1 MNYPK
6 PDVDP
11 IAVLRRFYCNR
22 ILPQVYDDSLS
33 FEELLYGVLKKMNEV
48 IEKVNSYDEL
58 INYVIDLLENL
69 DKHIKETVTEQ
80 LQKWYD
86 DGTLKEILAV
96 ICDPYFDEFRKEIAQ
111 LKKDFV
117 TFKNQP
123 HSTYIDFERW
133 LLGYTYRGENLANA
147 DQETA
152 RYPVNQGGA
161 RYTIGGNIYYAC
173 AFVPRGHTLE
183 LHPTTAA
190 VVIFNYSNGAQVA
203 RRDIEGLGHANS
215 IVYNSK
221 RNSLFVAVSEL
232 NGSPSKTIFELNP
245 TTLATI
251 QKYSPPAGY
260 NESAVSSVAY
270 DQTNDQM
277 YISQGL
283 NVYEWDPATNTASN
297 MVSLSNPGFDYIMQ
311 VVKANAT
318 AFVMLTYSPNTIRI
332 YDKSGVYI
340 RQFTIPQYLDNQRFW
355 SGEFEDITVNDKF
368 YVYANS
374 QGITAVN
381 PTDSMISI
389 WRGSL
394 LQGTPSSIKQSTT
407 QGYGAGYSTINNLI
421 YVNNNVD
428 NGGTYHM
435 NRSPDGTK
443 DNPFIQI
450 FQAMD
455 LLACPI
461 YHQEAEI
468 HVKSGSNSYRWFN
481 IANGGNV
488 YITGRYDSKDPPATM
503 PRLMGLVM
511 HNCNS
516 VTLDNL
522 NIANSNTNEANI
534 PHTIRAVNVNK
545 LLCND
550 VELIYSSGKTAY
562 NMLNTTLVLSGAGS
576 GALKE
581 WPITPCIRL
590 QRGSQLYGY
599 EKHNI
604 GVNLESDNTLI
615 CQRKICDAQNR
626 TSGTIDTRSDGGVQ
640 IWSAEMISGMVQHSS
655 RIGVRYHSSASG
667 VERIQY
673 FYGFKS
679 GSAFTMLV
687 TEGSN
692 TIKVA
697 FDGIRIFTVSDANG
711 LVVDGIVFEG

>member
-96 ICDPYFDEFRKEIAQ
+96 ICAPYFDEFRKEIAQ

-133 LLGYTYRGENLANA
+133 LLGWTSRGENLANA
-147 DQETA
+147 EQETD

-161 RYTIGGNIYYAC
+161 RYTIGGNHYYAC

-190 VVIFNYSNGAQVA
+190 VVVFNYSNGVQVT
-203 RRDIEGLGHANS
+203 RRNIEGLGHANA

-221 RNSLFVAVSEL
+221 RNSLFIATSDL
-232 NGSPSKTIFELNP
+232 NGAPSKTIFELNA

-297 MVSLSNPGFDYIMQ
+297 MVALSNPGFDYIMQ
-311 VVKANAT
+311 TVKANAT

-332 YDKSGVYI
+332 YDKAGVYI
-340 RQFTIPQYLDNQRFW
+340 RQFTIPHYLDNQRFW
-355 SGEFEDITVNDKF
+355 SGEFEDLTVNDKF

-394 LQGTPSSIKQSTT
+394 LQGTPSSIKQTTT
-407 QGYGAGYSTINNLI
+407 QGQGVGYSSFNNI
-421 YVNNNVD
+421 VYVD
-428 NGGTYHM
+428 KDADTGGIYHM

-443 DNPFIQI
+443 GNPFNQI

-461 YHQEAEI
+461 YHQELEI
-468 HVKSGSNSYRWFN
+468 RVKGTTGSYRWFN

-488 YITGRYDSKDPPATM
+488 YISGRYTSNDPPTTK
-503 PRLMGLVM
+503 PKLMGLVI
-511 HNCNS
+511 HNSNS

-522 NIANSNTNEANI
+522 EIANSNTNEANL

-562 NMLNTTLVLSGAGS
+562 NMLNTTLVLSGGGS
-576 GALKE
+576 GTLKE
-581 WPITPCIRL
+581 WPTTPCIRL

-626 TSGTIDTRSDGGVQ
+626 TTGTIDTHSDGGVQ
-640 IWSAEMISGMVQHSS
+640 IWSAEMISNIVQHSS
-655 RIGVRYHSSASG
+655 RIGVRYHSSASD

-673 FYGFKS
+673 FYGFKT
-679 GSAFTMLV
+679 GVAFTMLV

-697 FDGIRIFTVSDANG
+697 FDGSRVFTVSDANG
-711 LVVDGIVFEG
+711 LVIDGIVFEG

>member
-1 MNYPK
+1 MARYTTNLEVVVNNLCENRNNALNIRVESARKKIFDFSYPTPQKIEDFKRYFETLFIFHYLTDEFAFETYNLWKVKLQSKSMEVMPGYAKAFDGFAQMTADLAVANQKFNRKTDSNATGKSKSTGSFSNQNDSNSTMRGAASDLPGNMMKAKDFNSIEYADRANLDTASNKATDKGSNTNTNDITTKTNQLETITGLTMPAGEVFRQFKNEVNGLYSELLDEYKTYSCHYGTKEVNMNYPK

-11 IAVLRRFYCNR
+11 ISVLRRFYCNR

-96 ICDPYFDEFRKEIAQ
+96 ICAPYFDEFRKEIAQ

-123 HSTYIDFERW
+123 HSTYVDFERW
-133 LLGYTYRGENLANA
+133 LLGWTYRGENLANA
-147 DQETA
+147 EKETN

-161 RYTIGGNIYYAC
+161 RYTIGGNNYYAC

-190 VVIFNYSNGAQVA
+190 VVVFNYSNGAQVA

-221 RNSLFVAVSEL
+221 RNSLFVATSEL
-232 NGSPSKTIFELNP
+232 NGTPSKTIFELNP

-251 QKYSPPAGY
+251 QKYSAPAGY

-297 MVSLSNPGFDYIMQ
+297 MVSLSNPGFDYTMQ
-311 VVKANAT
+311 TIKANAT
-318 AFVMLTYSPNTIRI
+318 AFVMLTYSPNTIRV
-332 YDKSGVYI
+332 YDKSGVYL

-355 SGEFEDITVNDKF
+355 SGEFEDLTVNDKF

-394 LQGTPSSIKQSTT
+394 LQGTPSSIKQTTT
-407 QGYGAGYSTINNLI
+407 QGQGVGYSTFNNI
-421 YVNNNVD
+421 VYVNNAVGTD
-428 NGGTYHM
+428 GTYH
-435 NRSPDGTK
+435 
-443 DNPFIQI
+443 
-450 FQAMD
+450 
-455 LLACPI
+455 
-461 YHQEAEI
+461 
-468 HVKSGSNSYRWFN
+468 
-481 IANGGNV
+481 
-488 YITGRYDSKDPPATM
+488 
-503 PRLMGLVM
+503 
-511 HNCNS
+511 
-516 VTLDNL
+516 
-522 NIANSNTNEANI
+522 
-534 PHTIRAVNVNK
+534 
-545 LLCND
+545 
-550 VELIYSSGKTAY
+550 
-562 NMLNTTLVLSGAGS
+562 
-576 GALKE
+576 
-581 WPITPCIRL
+581 
-590 QRGSQLYGY
+590 
-599 EKHNI
+599 
-604 GVNLESDNTLI
+604 
-615 CQRKICDAQNR
+615 
-626 TSGTIDTRSDGGVQ
+626 
-640 IWSAEMISGMVQHSS
+640 
-655 RIGVRYHSSASG
+655 
-667 VERIQY
+667 
-673 FYGFKS
+673 
-679 GSAFTMLV
+679 
-687 TEGSN
+687 
-692 TIKVA
+692 
-697 FDGIRIFTVSDANG
+697 
-711 LVVDGIVFEG
+711 